1 MHGLGSVGFPPV
13 HSSLVVSFERPAAV
27 GCGRDVRVLRSQRH
41 GARFPRTNCFLR
53 MESLECPAMM
63 HLDRELNPQQL
74 EAVQATEGPVLIL
87 AGAGSGKTRVI
98 TYRIA
103 HLIENQRV
111 RPDSILAVTFT
122 NKAAQQMKERVSLLL
137 RTRLGNPLIAT
148 FHSFCVRVLRRYIS
162 AIGYGND
169 FTIYDDADQLSLVKS
184 CLKEL
189 GLDEKVLQPRAALS
203 RISHA
208 KNHGVDPAGA
218 YQQAYVAKT
227 EKIAVVYEMYEKKL
241 RRANALDFDDLLLKT
256 VLLLGQHESI
266 RETLNAQY
274 RFLMV
279 DEYQDTNRT
288 QYRLIRQLTEK
299 QQNLCVVGDEDQS
312 IYGWRGAD
320 IQNILS
326 FEKDYPNARIIKL
339 EQNYR
344 STKNIL
350 DASGSLVS
358 KNEARKGKTLWTE
371 RTGGDPVTLYEA
383 PDADAEALFV
393 AQQIQEYQR
402 RHPGDSAAVLYR
414 TNFQSRLFEEACRR
428 TNLKYNVV
436 GGFSFYER
444 AEVKDLL
451 SYLKLC
457 LNPNDSVSLS
467 RVINTPP
474 RGIGR
479 TSLDSLE
486 LEARQQGVSLWQA
499 LERVIETKSLPARA
513 LKALADFHSL
523 MRAFLDQ
530 SRPGPLSELV
540 RSLIEKSGY
549 AEWLES
555 DGTEEALTRLD
566 NLKELVNATLDA
578 ENRGETLSDFL
589 DHAALISDT
598 DDFSERA
605 RVTLMSL
612 HSAKGLEFP
621 LVFVVGLEEGLFPH
635 SRSLGSEAEI
645 EEERRICYV
654 GMTRAEKK
662 LFLTRALSRRF
673 LFGDSANETERSR
686 FLADIPSALIQD
698 ISPGHLVRRAAAYDG
713 PTYNSRDSIQEF
725 YKQRGKQVDLAPA
738 KKSPPVESNRF
749 KQGIY
754 VRHPKFGVGH
764 IVRCEGEGDESK
776 LTINFPGYGMKKM
789 VQKFAGLER
798 V

>member
-1 MHGLGSVGFPPV
+1 
-13 HSSLVVSFERPAAV
+13 
-27 GCGRDVRVLRSQRH
+27 
-41 GARFPRTNCFLR
+41 
-53 MESLECPAMM
+53 MM

-74 EAVQATEGPVLIL
+74 EAVRATEGPVLIL

-103 HLIENQRV
+103 HLIEHQNV

-122 NKAAQQMKERVSLLL
+122 NKAAQQMKERVNALL

-148 FHSFCVRVLRRYIS
+148 FHSFCVRVFRRYIS

-189 GLDEKVLQPRAALS
+189 GLDEKVLPPRAALA

-218 YQQAYVAKT
+218 YRQAYDAKT
-227 EKIAVVYEMYEKKL
+227 EKIAVAYEMYEKKL
-241 RRANALDFDDLLLKT
+241 RHANALDFDDLLLKT
-256 VLLLGQHESI
+256 VLLLGQHDSI
-266 RETLNAQY
+266 RGTLNAQY

-279 DEYQDTNRT
+279 DEYQDTNRA

-383 PDADAEALFV
+383 PDAEAEALFV

-402 RHPGDSAAVLYR
+402 RHPLDSAAVLYR

-457 LNPNDSVSLS
+457 LNPNDSVSLL

-474 RGIGR
+474 RGIGK

-499 LERVIETKSLPARA
+499 LERIIETRSLPARA
-513 LKALADFHSL
+513 LKAMADFHSL
-523 MRAFLDQ
+523 MQAFMEQ
-530 SRPGPLSELV
+530 SRQRPLSELI
-540 RSLIEKSGY
+540 RTMIKESGY

-566 NLKELVNATLDA
+566 NLKELVNAALDA

-598 DDFSERA
+598 DDFNERA

-673 LFGDSANETERSR
+673 LFGDSPNETVRSR
-686 FLADIPSALIQD
+686 FLKDIPSALIED
-698 ISPGHLVRRAAAYDG
+698 ISPGRLIRKAAAYDG
-713 PTYNSRDSIQEF
+713 PTYNSLESIQQF
-725 YKQRGKQVDLAPA
+725 YQQRGKQVDLAPA
-738 KKSPPVESNRF
+738 KKSPPVETNRF
-749 KQGIY
+749 KQGVY

-776 LTINFPGYGMKKM
+776 LTISFAQYGIKTLM
-789 VQKFAGLER
+789 QKFAGLEK

>member
-1 MHGLGSVGFPPV
+1 MIHF
-13 HSSLVVSFERPAAV
+13 
-27 GCGRDVRVLRSQRH
+27 
-41 GARFPRTNCFLR
+41 
-53 MESLECPAMM
+53 
-63 HLDRELNPQQL
+63 DRELNPQQL
-74 EAVQATEGPVLIL
+74 EAVRFTEGPILIL

-103 HLIENQRV
+103 HLIENQNV

-122 NKAAQQMKERVSLLL
+122 NKAAQQMKERVTALL
-137 RTRLGNPLIAT
+137 RTRLGSPLIAT

-184 CLKEL
+184 CLKEM
-189 GLDEKVLQPRAALS
+189 GLDETLLQPRAALS
-203 RISHA
+203 RISRA
-208 KNHGVDPAGA
+208 KNHGIDPAGA
-218 YQQAYVAKT
+218 YRQAFDLQT
-227 EKIAVVYEMYEKKL
+227 EKIAIVYDLYEKKL
-241 RRANALDFDDLLLKT
+241 RHANALDFDDLLLKT
-256 VLLLGQHESI
+256 VLLLDEHASV
-266 RETLNAQY
+266 RDTLNAQY

-326 FEKDYPNARIIKL
+326 FEKDYPDARIIKL

-371 RTGGDPVTLYEA
+371 QTGGDPVTLYEA
-383 PDADAEALFV
+383 LDAEAEALFV
-393 AQQIQEYQR
+393 ARQIQEHQR

-457 LNPNDSVSLS
+457 LNPNDSVSLM

-474 RGIGR
+474 RGIGK
-479 TSLDSLE
+479 SGLDSLE
-486 LEARQQGVSLWQA
+486 LEARQEGISLWQA
-499 LERVIETKSLPARA
+499 LERIVEARSLPARA

-523 MRAFLDQ
+523 MQAFVEQCRQSSLLD
-530 SRPGPLSELV
+530 LV

-549 AEWLES
+549 KEWLES
-555 DGTEEALTRLD
+555 DGSAEALTRLD
-566 NLKELVNATLDA
+566 NLKELANAALDA
-578 ENRGETLSDFL
+578 GNRDETLSDFL
-589 DHAALISDT
+589 DHAALVSDT
-598 DDFSERA
+598 DDFNERA

-635 SRSLGSEAEI
+635 SRSLKTEADI
-645 EEERRICYV
+645 EEERRLCYV

-662 LFLTRALSRRF
+662 LILTRALSRRF
-673 LFGDSANETERSR
+673 LFGDSPDQTKRSR
-686 FLADIPSALIQD
+686 FLADIPSTLIQD
-698 ISPGHLVRRAAAYDG
+698 ISPGHLARTAVAYDG
-713 PTYNSRDSIQEF
+713 PTCNSLESIQQF
-725 YKQRGKQVDLAPA
+725 YQQRGKQIDLAPA
-738 KKSPPVESNRF
+738 RKSPHVETNRF
-749 KQGIY
+749 KPGVQ
-754 VRHPKFGVGH
+754 VRHSKFGVGQV
-764 IVRCEGEGDESK
+764 VRCEGEGDDSK
-776 LTINFPGYGMKKM
+776 LTISFPGHGLKKM
-789 VQKFAGLER
+789 VWKYAGLER

>member
-1 MHGLGSVGFPPV
+1 
-13 HSSLVVSFERPAAV
+13 
-27 GCGRDVRVLRSQRH
+27 
-41 GARFPRTNCFLR
+41 
-53 MESLECPAMM
+53 MM
-63 HLDRELNPQQL
+63 HLDRELNTQQL
-74 EAVQATEGPVLIL
+74 EAVRATEGPVLIL

-103 HLIENQRV
+103 HLIENQNV

-122 NKAAQQMKERVSLLL
+122 NKAAQQMKERVNALL

-218 YQQAYVAKT
+218 YQQAYDAKT
-227 EKIAVVYEMYEKKL
+227 EKIAVAYEMYEKKL
-241 RRANALDFDDLLLKT
+241 RHANALDFDDLLLKT

-279 DEYQDTNRT
+279 DEYQDTNGA

-383 PDADAEALFV
+383 SDAEAEALFV

-428 TNLKYNVV
+428 TNLKYSVV

-444 AEVKDLL
+444 AEIKDLL

-457 LNPNDSVSLS
+457 LNPNDSVSLL

-474 RGIGR
+474 RGIGK

-486 LEARQQGVSLWQA
+486 LKARQLGISLWQA
-499 LERVIETKSLPARA
+499 LERIVEARSLPGRA

-523 MRAFLDQ
+523 MQAFMEQ
-530 SRPGPLSELV
+530 SRQRPLSELIC
-540 RSLIEKSGY
+540 SMIEKSGY

-566 NLKELVNATLDA
+566 NLKELVNAALDA
-578 ENRGETLSDFL
+578 ENRDETLSDFL

-598 DDFSERA
+598 DDFNERA

-635 SRSLGSEAEI
+635 SRSLGSQAEI

-673 LFGDSANETERSR
+673 LFGDSPNETERSR
-686 FLADIPSALIQD
+686 FLADIPSALIED
-698 ISPGHLVRRAAAYDG
+698 ISPGRLIRRAAAYDG
-713 PTYNSRDSIQEF
+713 PTYNSRESIQQF
-725 YKQRGKQVDLAPA
+725 YQQRGKQVDLAPV
-738 KKSPPVESNRF
+738 KKSPPVETNRF

-776 LTINFPGYGMKKM
+776 LTINFPGHGMKKM

>member
-1 MHGLGSVGFPPV
+1 
-13 HSSLVVSFERPAAV
+13 
-27 GCGRDVRVLRSQRH
+27 
-41 GARFPRTNCFLR
+41 
-53 MESLECPAMM
+53 MM

-74 EAVQATEGPVLIL
+74 EAVRATEGPVLIL

-103 HLIENQRV
+103 HLIENQNL

-122 NKAAQQMKERVSLLL
+122 NKAAQQMKERVNALL
-137 RTRLGNPLIAT
+137 RTRLGSPLIAT
-148 FHSFCVRVLRRYIS
+148 FHSFCVRVLRRHIS

-169 FTIYDDADQLSLVKS
+169 FTIYDDADQLSLVKG

-218 YQQAYVAKT
+218 YQQAYDPKT
-227 EKIAVVYEMYEKKL
+227 EKLAVVYEMYEKKL

-256 VLLLGQHESI
+256 VLLLDQHESI
-266 RETLNAQY
+266 RATLNAHY
-274 RFLMV
+274 RCLMV

-344 STKNIL
+344 STRNIL

-383 PDADAEALFV
+383 PDAESEALFV

-402 RHPGDSAAVLYR
+402 RHPSDSAAVLYR

-444 AEVKDLL
+444 AEVKNLL

-457 LNPNDSVSLS
+457 LNPNDSVSLL

-474 RGIGR
+474 RGIGK

-513 LKALADFHSL
+513 LKALTDFHSL
-523 MRAFLDQ
+523 MRAFLGQ
-530 SRPGPLSELV
+530 SRQGPLSELV

-635 SRSLGSEAEI
+635 SRSLGNEAEI

-673 LFGDSANETERSR
+673 LFGDSPNETKRSR
-686 FLADIPSALIQD
+686 FLADIPATLIED
-698 ISPGHLVRRAAAYDG
+698 ISPGRLVRRAAAYDG

-725 YKQRGKQVDLAPA
+725 YQQRGKQVDLAPVA
-738 KKSPPVESNRF
+738 KKSPPVERNRF
-749 KQGIY
+749 KQGVY

-776 LTINFPGYGMKKM
+776 LTINFPGHGMKKM

>member
-1 MHGLGSVGFPPV
+1 
-13 HSSLVVSFERPAAV
+13 
-27 GCGRDVRVLRSQRH
+27 
-41 GARFPRTNCFLR
+41 
-53 MESLECPAMM
+53 MM
-63 HLDRELNPQQL
+63 HLEQELNPQQL
-74 EAVQATEGPVLIL
+74 EAVRATEGPVLIL

-103 HLIENQRV
+103 HLIENQNV

-122 NKAAQQMKERVSLLL
+122 NKAAQQMKERINALL
-137 RTRLGNPLIAT
+137 RNRLGNPLIAT
-148 FHSFCVRVLRRYIS
+148 LHSFCVRVLRRYIP

-184 CLKEL
+184 CLKDL
-189 GLDEKVLQPRAALS
+189 GLDEKILQPRAALS

-218 YQQAYVAKT
+218 YQQAYDAKT
-227 EKIAVVYEMYEKKL
+227 EKIAVAYEMYEKKL
-241 RRANALDFDDLLLKT
+241 RHANALDFDDLLLKT
-256 VLLLGQHESI
+256 VMLLSQHESI

-288 QYRLIRQLTEK
+288 QYRLIRLLTDK

-383 PDADAEALFV
+383 PDAEAEALFV
-393 AQQIQEYQR
+393 AQRIQEYQR
-402 RHPGDSAAVLYR
+402 RHPNDSAAVLYR

-457 LNPNDSVSLS
+457 LNPNDSVSLL
-467 RVINTPP
+467 RAINTPP
-474 RGIGR
+474 RGIGK
-479 TSLDSLE
+479 TSLDTLE
-486 LEARQQGVSLWQA
+486 LEARQQGMSVWQA
-499 LERVIETKSLPARA
+499 LGRIVEARSLPARA
-513 LKALADFHSL
+513 LKALADFQGL
-523 MRAFLDQ
+523 MQSFQEQ
-530 SRPGPLSELV
+530 SRQRPLSELI
-540 RSLIEKSGY
+540 RNMIEKSGY

-555 DGTEEALTRLD
+555 DGSEEALTRLD
-566 NLKELVNATLDA
+566 NLKELVNAALDA
-578 ENRGETLSDFL
+578 ETRGESLSDFL
-589 DHAALISDT
+589 DHAALISDA
-598 DDFSERA
+598 DDFNERA

-635 SRSLGSEAEI
+635 SRSLGSQSEI

-673 LFGDSANETERSR
+673 LFGDSPNETERSR
-686 FLADIPSALIQD
+686 FLADIPSTLIED
-698 ISPGHLVRRAAAYDG
+698 ISPGRMVRRAAAYDG
-713 PTYNSRDSIQEF
+713 PTYNSRESIQQF
-725 YKQRGKQVDLAPA
+725 YQQRGKQVDLAPT
-738 KKSPPVESNRF
+738 KKSHPPESARF

-776 LTINFPGYGMKKM
+776 LTINFPGHGMKKM
-789 VQKFAGLER
+789 VQKFAGLEK

>member
-1 MHGLGSVGFPPV
+1 
-13 HSSLVVSFERPAAV
+13 
-27 GCGRDVRVLRSQRH
+27 
-41 GARFPRTNCFLR
+41 
-53 MESLECPAMM
+53 MM
-63 HLDRELNPQQL
+63 YLDRELNPQQL
-74 EAVQATEGPVLIL
+74 EAVQTTEGPVLIL

-103 HLIENQRV
+103 YLIDTLKV
-111 RPDSILAVTFT
+111 RPDNILAVTFT
-122 NKAAQQMKERVSLLL
+122 NKAAQQMKERVNALL

-184 CLKEL
+184 CLKDL
-189 GLDEKVLQPRAALS
+189 GLDEKIVQPRAALS

-218 YQQAYVAKT
+218 YQQAFDPKT
-227 EKIAVVYEMYEKKL
+227 EKIAVAYEMYEKKL
-241 RRANALDFDDLLLKT
+241 RQANALDFDDLLLKT

-266 RETLNAQY
+266 RETLNVQY

-326 FEKDYPNARIIKL
+326 FEKDYPTARVIKL

-344 STKNIL
+344 STRNIL

-358 KNEARKGKTLWTE
+358 KNEERKGKNLWTE

-383 PDADAEALFV
+383 HDAEAEALFV
-393 AQQIQEYQR
+393 AQQIQDYLR
-402 RHPGDSAAVLYR
+402 RHPSESAAVLYR

-428 TNLKYNVV
+428 SNLKYNVV

-457 LNPNDSVSLS
+457 LNPNDSVSLL

-474 RGIGR
+474 RGIGK

-486 LEARQQGVSLWQA
+486 LEARQAGISLWQA
-499 LERVIETKSLPARA
+499 LGCIIEARSLPARA
-513 LKALADFHSL
+513 FKALADFQSL
-523 MRAFLDQ
+523 MLAFMEQ
-530 SRPGPLSELV
+530 SQQRPLSELI

-555 DGTEEALTRLD
+555 DGSEEALTRLD
-566 NLKELVNATLDA
+566 NLKELVNAALDA
-578 ENRGETLSDFL
+578 ETRGETLSDFL
-589 DHAALISDT
+589 DHAALIS
-598 DDFSERA
+598 E
-605 RVTLMSL
+605 
-612 HSAKGLEFP
+612 
-621 LVFVVGLEEGLFPH
+621 
-635 SRSLGSEAEI
+635 
-645 EEERRICYV
+645 
-654 GMTRAEKK
+654 
-662 LFLTRALSRRF
+662 
-673 LFGDSANETERSR
+673 
-686 FLADIPSALIQD
+686 
-698 ISPGHLVRRAAAYDG
+698 
-713 PTYNSRDSIQEF
+713 
-725 YKQRGKQVDLAPA
+725 
-738 KKSPPVESNRF
+738 
-749 KQGIY
+749 
-754 VRHPKFGVGH
+754 
-764 IVRCEGEGDESK
+764 
-776 LTINFPGYGMKKM
+776 LTISTSVP
-789 VQKFAGLER
+789 V
-798 V
+798 

>member
-1 MHGLGSVGFPPV
+1 
-13 HSSLVVSFERPAAV
+13 
-27 GCGRDVRVLRSQRH
+27 
-41 GARFPRTNCFLR
+41 
-53 MESLECPAMM
+53 MM

-74 EAVQATEGPVLIL
+74 EAVRATEGPVLIL

-98 TYRIA
+98 TYRVA
-103 HLIENQRV
+103 HLIENQNV

-122 NKAAQQMKERVSLLL
+122 NKAAQQMKDRLSVLLSS
-137 RTRLGNPLIAT
+137 RLGNPLIAT

-184 CLKEL
+184 CLKDL
-189 GLDEKVLQPRAALS
+189 GLDEKILQPRAALS

-218 YQQAYVAKT
+218 YQQAYDAKT
-227 EKIAVVYEMYEKKL
+227 EKIAVAYEMYEKKL
-241 RRANALDFDDLLLKT
+241 RHANALDFDDLLLKT
-256 VLLLGQHESI
+256 VLLLSQHESI

-383 PDADAEALFV
+383 PDAESEAQFV
-393 AQQIQEYQR
+393 AQQIREYQR

-428 TNLKYNVV
+428 NNLKYNVV

-444 AEVKDLL
+444 GEVKDLL
-451 SYLKLC
+451 AYLKLC
-457 LNPNDSVSLS
+457 LNPNDSVSLL
-467 RVINTPP
+467 RAINTPP
-474 RGIGR
+474 RGIGK

-486 LEARQQGVSLWQA
+486 LEARQQGMSLWQA
-499 LERVIETKSLPARA
+499 LGRMVEARSLPARA
-513 LKALADFHSL
+513 LKALADFQSL
-523 MRAFLDQ
+523 MQLFQEQ
-530 SRPGPLSELV
+530 SRKRPLSELI
-540 RSLIEKSGY
+540 RSMIEKSGY

-555 DGTEEALTRLD
+555 DGSEEALTRLD
-566 NLKELVNATLDA
+566 NLKELVNAALDA
-578 ENRGETLSDFL
+578 ESRGETLPDFL
-589 DHAALISDT
+589 DHAALISDA
-598 DDFSERA
+598 DDFNERA

-612 HSAKGLEFP
+612 HSAKGLEFS

-635 SRSLGSEAEI
+635 SRSLDTQSEI

-673 LFGDSANETERSR
+673 LFGDSPNETERSR
-686 FLADIPSALIQD
+686 FLADIPSTLIED
-698 ISPGHLVRRAAAYDG
+698 VSPGRLVRRAIAYDG
-713 PTYNSRDSIQEF
+713 PTYNSRESIQQF
-725 YKQRGKQVDLAPA
+725 YQQRGKQVDLAPPT
-738 KKSPPVESNRF
+738 KKSQPVESARF

-789 VQKFAGLER
+789 VQKFAGLEK

>member
-1 MHGLGSVGFPPV
+1 
-13 HSSLVVSFERPAAV
+13 
-27 GCGRDVRVLRSQRH
+27 
-41 GARFPRTNCFLR
+41 
-53 MESLECPAMM
+53 MM

-74 EAVQATEGPVLIL
+74 EAVRATEGPVLIL

-98 TYRIA
+98 TYRVA
-103 HLIENQRV
+103 HLIENQNV

-122 NKAAQQMKERVSLLL
+122 NKAAQQMKDRLSALL
-137 RTRLGNPLIAT
+137 RNRLGNPLIAT

-184 CLKEL
+184 CLKDL
-189 GLDEKVLQPRAALS
+189 GLDEKILQPRAALS

-218 YQQAYVAKT
+218 YQQAYDAKT
-227 EKIAVVYEMYEKKL
+227 EKIAVAYEMYEKKL
-241 RRANALDFDDLLLKT
+241 RHANALDFDDLLLKT
-256 VLLLGQHESI
+256 VLLLSQHESI

-383 PDADAEALFV
+383 PDAESEAQFV

-428 TNLKYNVV
+428 NNLKYNVV

-444 AEVKDLL
+444 GEVKDLL
-451 SYLKLC
+451 AYLKLC
-457 LNPNDSVSLS
+457 LNPNDSVSLL
-467 RVINTPP
+467 RAINTPP
-474 RGIGR
+474 RGIGK
-479 TSLDSLE
+479 TSLDNLE
-486 LEARQQGVSLWQA
+486 LEARQQGMSLWQA
-499 LERVIETKSLPARA
+499 LGRIIEARSLPARA
-513 LKALADFHSL
+513 LKALADFQSL
-523 MRAFLDQ
+523 MQSFQEQ
-530 SRPGPLSELV
+530 SRQRSLSELI
-540 RSLIEKSGY
+540 RSMIEKSGY
-549 AEWLES
+549 SEWLES
-555 DGTEEALTRLD
+555 DGSEEALTRLD
-566 NLKELVNATLDA
+566 NLKELVNAALDA
-578 ENRGETLSDFL
+578 ETRGETLSDFL
-589 DHAALISDT
+589 DHAALISDA
-598 DDFSERA
+598 DDFNERA

-635 SRSLGSEAEI
+635 SRSLGTQAEI

-673 LFGDSANETERSR
+673 LFGDSPNETERSR
-686 FLADIPSALIQD
+686 FLADIPSTLLEN
-698 ISPGHLVRRAAAYDG
+698 ISPGRLVRRVAAYDG
-713 PTYNSRDSIQEF
+713 PTYNSRESIQQF
-725 YKQRGKQVDLAPA
+725 YQQRGKQVDLAPT
-738 KKSPPVESNRF
+738 KKSHPAENARF

-789 VQKFAGLER
+789 VQKFAGLEK

>member
-1 MHGLGSVGFPPV
+1 
-13 HSSLVVSFERPAAV
+13 
-27 GCGRDVRVLRSQRH
+27 
-41 GARFPRTNCFLR
+41 
-53 MESLECPAMM
+53 
-63 HLDRELNPQQL
+63 
-74 EAVQATEGPVLIL
+74 
-87 AGAGSGKTRVI
+87 
-98 TYRIA
+98 
-103 HLIENQRV
+103 
-111 RPDSILAVTFT
+111 
-122 NKAAQQMKERVSLLL
+122 
-137 RTRLGNPLIAT
+137 GNPLIAT

-218 YQQAYVAKT
+218 YQQAYDAKT
-227 EKIAVVYEMYEKKL
+227 EKIAVAYEMYEKKL
-241 RRANALDFDDLLLKT
+241 RHANALDFDDLLLKT

-428 TNLKYNVV
+428 TNLKYTVV

-444 AEVKDLL
+444 AEIKDLL

-457 LNPNDSVSLS
+457 LNPNDSVSLL
-467 RVINTPP
+467 RIINTPP
-474 RGIGR
+474 RGIGK

-486 LEARQQGVSLWQA
+486 LEARQQGISLWQA
-499 LERVIETKSLPARA
+499 LERIVEARSLPARA
-513 LKALADFHSL
+513 LKAMTDFHSL
-523 MRAFLDQ
+523 IQAFVERSRQRAL
-530 SRPGPLSELV
+530 PELI
-540 RSLIEKSGY
+540 RSIIERSGY
-549 AEWLES
+549 QEWLES

-566 NLKELVNATLDA
+566 NLKELVNAALDA
-578 ENRGETLSDFL
+578 ESRSETLSDFL

-635 SRSLGSEAEI
+635 SRSLDSQAEI

-673 LFGDSANETERSR
+673 LFGDSPNETEPSR
-686 FLADIPSALIQD
+686 FLADIPSTLIED
-698 ISPGHLVRRAAAYDG
+698 SSPGRLIRRAAAYDG
-713 PTYNSRDSIQEF
+713 PTYNSRESIQQF
-725 YKQRGKQVDLAPA
+725 YQQRGKQVDLAPL
-738 KKSPPVESNRF
+738 KKSAPVETKRF

-789 VQKFAGLER
+789 VQKFAGLEK

>member
-1 MHGLGSVGFPPV
+1 
-13 HSSLVVSFERPAAV
+13 
-27 GCGRDVRVLRSQRH
+27 
-41 GARFPRTNCFLR
+41 
-53 MESLECPAMM
+53 MM
-63 HLDRELNPQQL
+63 YLDRELNPQQL
-74 EAVQATEGPVLIL
+74 EAVQTTEGPVLIL

-103 HLIENQRV
+103 YLIDTLKV
-111 RPDSILAVTFT
+111 RPDNILAVTFT
-122 NKAAQQMKERVSLLL
+122 NKAAQQMKERVNALL

-184 CLKEL
+184 CLKDL
-189 GLDEKVLQPRAALS
+189 GLDEKIVQPRAALS

-218 YQQAYVAKT
+218 YQQAFDPKT
-227 EKIAVVYEMYEKKL
+227 EKIAVAYEMYEKKL
-241 RRANALDFDDLLLKT
+241 RQANALDFDDLLLKT

-326 FEKDYPNARIIKL
+326 FEKDYPTARVIKL

-344 STKNIL
+344 STRNIL

-358 KNEARKGKTLWTE
+358 KNEERKGKNLWTE

-383 PDADAEALFV
+383 HDAEAEALFV
-393 AQQIQEYQR
+393 AQQIQDYLR
-402 RHPGDSAAVLYR
+402 RHPSESAAVLYR

-428 TNLKYNVV
+428 SNLKYNVV

-457 LNPNDSVSLS
+457 LNPNDSVSLL

-474 RGIGR
+474 RGIGK

-486 LEARQQGVSLWQA
+486 LEARQAGVSLWQA
-499 LERVIETKSLPARA
+499 LGRILEARSLPARA
-513 LKALADFHSL
+513 FKALADFQSL
-523 MRAFLDQ
+523 MLAFMEQ
-530 SRPGPLSELV
+530 SQQRPLSELI

-555 DGTEEALTRLD
+555 DGSEEALTRLD
-566 NLKELVNATLDA
+566 NLKELVNAALDA

-598 DDFSERA
+598 DDFNERA

-635 SRSLGSEAEI
+635 SRSLGSQAEI

-673 LFGDSANETERSR
+673 LFGDSPNETERSR
-686 FLADIPSALIQD
+686 FLADIPSTLVED
-698 ISPGHLVRRAAAYDG
+698 ISPGRLIRRAAAYDG
-713 PTYNSRDSIQEF
+713 PTYNSRESIQQF
-725 YKQRGKQVDLAPA
+725 YQQRGKQVDLSPAP
-738 KKSPPVESNRF
+738 KSQPVERNRF
-749 KQGIY
+749 KQGVY

-764 IVRCEGEGDESK
+764 IVRCEGEGEESK
-776 LTINFPGYGMKKM
+776 LTISFPGYGMKKM
-789 VQKFAGLER
+789 VQKFAGLEK

>member
-1 MHGLGSVGFPPV
+1 
-13 HSSLVVSFERPAAV
+13 
-27 GCGRDVRVLRSQRH
+27 
-41 GARFPRTNCFLR
+41 
-53 MESLECPAMM
+53 MM

-74 EAVQATEGPVLIL
+74 EAVRATEGPVLIL

-103 HLIENQRV
+103 HLIEHQNV

-122 NKAAQQMKERVSLLL
+122 NKAAQQMKERVNALL

-169 FTIYDDADQLSLVKS
+169 FTIYDDADQLSLLKS

-189 GLDEKVLQPRAALS
+189 GLDEKVLQPRTALS

-218 YQQAYVAKT
+218 YQQAYDAKT
-227 EKIAVVYEMYEKKL
+227 EKIAVAYEMYEKKL
-241 RRANALDFDDLLLKT
+241 RHANALDFDDLLLKT

-428 TNLKYNVV
+428 TNLKYTVV

-444 AEVKDLL
+444 AEIKDLL

-457 LNPNDSVSLS
+457 LNPNDSVSLL
-467 RVINTPP
+467 RIINTPP
-474 RGIGR
+474 RGIGK

-486 LEARQQGVSLWQA
+486 LEARQQGISLWQA
-499 LERVIETKSLPARA
+499 LERIVEARSLPARA
-513 LKALADFHSL
+513 LKAMTDFHSL
-523 MRAFLDQ
+523 IQAFVEQ
-530 SRPGPLSELV
+530 SRQRPLPELI
-540 RSLIEKSGY
+540 RSIIERSGY
-549 AEWLES
+549 QEWLES

-566 NLKELVNATLDA
+566 NLKELVNAALDA
-578 ENRGETLSDFL
+578 ETRSETLSDFL

-598 DDFSERA
+598 DDFNDRA

-635 SRSLGSEAEI
+635 SRSLDSQEEI

-673 LFGDSANETERSR
+673 LFGDSPNETEPSR
-686 FLADIPSALIQD
+686 FLADIPSSLIED
-698 ISPGHLVRRAAAYDG
+698 SSPGRLIRRAAAYDG
-713 PTYNSRDSIQEF
+713 PTYNSRESIQQF
-725 YKQRGKQVDLAPA
+725 YQQRGKQVDLAPL
-738 KKSPPVESNRF
+738 KKYAPAETKRF

-789 VQKFAGLER
+789 VQKFAGLEK

>member
-1 MHGLGSVGFPPV
+1 
-13 HSSLVVSFERPAAV
+13 
-27 GCGRDVRVLRSQRH
+27 
-41 GARFPRTNCFLR
+41 
-53 MESLECPAMM
+53 MM
-63 HLDRELNPQQL
+63 HLDRELNTQQL
-74 EAVQATEGPVLIL
+74 EAVRATEGAVLIL

-103 HLIENQRV
+103 NLIENQNA

-122 NKAAQQMKERVSLLL
+122 NKAAQQMKERVNALL

-218 YQQAYVAKT
+218 YQQAYDAKT
-227 EKIAVVYEMYEKKL
+227 EKIAVAYEMYEKKL
-241 RRANALDFDDLLLKT
+241 RHANALDFDDLLLKT

-266 RETLNAQY
+266 RETLNVQY

-279 DEYQDTNRT
+279 DEYQDTNRA

-358 KNEARKGKTLWTE
+358 KNEARKGKTLWTQ

-383 PDADAEALFV
+383 PDAEAEALFV

-457 LNPNDSVSLS
+457 LNPNDSVSLL

-474 RGIGR
+474 RGIGK

-486 LEARQQGVSLWQA
+486 LEARQLGISLWQA
-499 LERVIETKSLPARA
+499 LERIVETRSLPARA

-523 MRAFLDQ
+523 MQAFLEQ
-530 SRPGPLSELV
+530 SRQRPLSELI
-540 RSLIEKSGY
+540 RSMIEKSGY
-549 AEWLES
+549 VEWLES

-566 NLKELVNATLDA
+566 NLKELVNAALDA
-578 ENRGETLSDFL
+578 ENRSEKLSDFL

-598 DDFSERA
+598 DDFNERA

-635 SRSLGSEAEI
+635 SRSLDSQAEI

-673 LFGDSANETERSR
+673 LFGDSSNETERSR
-686 FLADIPSALIQD
+686 FLADIPSTLIED
-698 ISPGHLVRRAAAYDG
+698 ISPGRLVRRAAAYDG
-713 PTYNSRDSIQEF
+713 PTYNSRESIQQF
-725 YKQRGKQVDLAPA
+725 YQQRGKPVDLAPI
-738 KKSPPVESNRF
+738 KKVQPPETNRF
-749 KQGIY
+749 KQGVY

-764 IVRCEGEGDESK
+764 IIRCEGEGDESK
-776 LTINFPGYGMKKM
+776 LTISFAGYGIKTL
-789 VQKFAGLER
+789 VQKFAGLQK

>member
-1 MHGLGSVGFPPV
+1 
-13 HSSLVVSFERPAAV
+13 
-27 GCGRDVRVLRSQRH
+27 
-41 GARFPRTNCFLR
+41 
-53 MESLECPAMM
+53 MM
-63 HLDRELNPQQL
+63 HLERELNPRQL
-74 EAVQATEGPVLIL
+74 EAVRATEGPVLIL

-98 TYRIA
+98 THRIA
-103 HLIENQRV
+103 HLIENQNV
-111 RPDSILAVTFT
+111 RPESILAVTFT
-122 NKAAQQMKERVSLLL
+122 NKAAQQMKERVNALL
-137 RTRLGNPLIAT
+137 RTMRTGNPLIAT

-189 GLDEKVLQPRAALS
+189 SLDEKVLQPRAALS

-208 KNHGVDPAGA
+208 KNHGVDPARA
-218 YQQAYVAKT
+218 YQQAYDAKS
-227 EKIAVVYEMYEKKL
+227 ERIAVVHEMYEKKL
-241 RRANALDFDDLLLKT
+241 RQANALDFDDLLLKT

-266 RETLNAQY
+266 RRTLNEQY
-274 RFLMV
+274 RYLMV
-279 DEYQDTNRT
+279 DEYQDTNRA
-288 QYRLIRQLTEK
+288 QYRLIRQLTER

-371 RTGGDPVTLYEA
+371 RSGGDPVTLYEA
-383 PDADAEALFV
+383 PDAEAEALFV
-393 AQQIQEYQR
+393 AHQILEYQR
-402 RHPGDSAAVLYR
+402 RHPSDSAAVLYR

-428 TNLKYNVV
+428 SGIKYSVV

-444 AEVKDLL
+444 AEIKDLL

-457 LNPNDSVSLS
+457 LNPNDSVSLL

-474 RGIGR
+474 RGIGK

-486 LEARQQGVSLWQA
+486 LEARPLGLSLWQA
-499 LERVIETKSLPARA
+499 LKRVIEAKSLPARA
-513 LKALADFHSL
+513 LKAFADFQSL
-523 MRAFLDQ
+523 MQAFIEQ
-530 SRPGPLSELV
+530 SSQRPLPELV
-540 RSLIEKSGY
+540 RTMIEKSGY
-549 AEWLES
+549 AEWLQDE
-555 DGTEEALTRLD
+555 GTEEALTRLD
-566 NLKELVNATLDA
+566 NLKELVNAALDS
-578 ENRGETLSDFL
+578 ESRGETLSDFL
-589 DHAALISDT
+589 DHAALVSDT
-598 DDFSERA
+598 DDFNERS

-635 SRSLGSEAEI
+635 SRSLDTQQEI

-662 LFLTRALSRRF
+662 LFLTRALFRRF
-673 LFGDSANETERSR
+673 LFGDSTNETERSR
-686 FLADIPSALIQD
+686 FLADIPATLIDD
-698 ISPGHLVRRAAAYDG
+698 ISPGLMSRRAAAYDG
-713 PTYNSRDSIQEF
+713 PTYNSRESIQQF
-725 YKQRGKQVDLAPA
+725 YAQRGKQVDLAPV
-738 KKSPPVESNRF
+738 KKSQPGESNRF

-789 VQKFAGLER
+789 VQKFAGLEK

>member
-1 MHGLGSVGFPPV
+1 
-13 HSSLVVSFERPAAV
+13 
-27 GCGRDVRVLRSQRH
+27 
-41 GARFPRTNCFLR
+41 
-53 MESLECPAMM
+53 MM
-63 HLDRELNPQQL
+63 PLDRGLNPQQL
-74 EAVQATEGPVLIL
+74 EAVRATEGPVLIL

-103 HLIENQRV
+103 HLIENQNL

-122 NKAAQQMKERVSLLL
+122 NKAAQQMKERVNALL
-137 RTRLGNPLIAT
+137 RTRLGSPLIAT
-148 FHSFCVRVLRRYIS
+148 FHSFCVRVLRRHIS

-169 FTIYDDADQLSLVKS
+169 FTIYDDADQLSLVKG

-208 KNHGVDPAGA
+208 KNHGVAPTGA
-218 YQQAYVAKT
+218 YEQAYDAKT

-256 VLLLGQHESI
+256 VLLLDQHESI
-266 RETLNAQY
+266 RATLNVHY
-274 RFLMV
+274 RCLMV

-326 FEKDYPNARIIKL
+326 FERDYPNARIIKL

-383 PDADAEALFV
+383 PDAESEALFV

-451 SYLKLC
+451 SYLKSC
-457 LNPNDSVSLS
+457 LNPNDSVSLL

-474 RGIGR
+474 RGIGK

-486 LEARQQGVSLWQA
+486 LEARQQNVSLWQA

-513 LKALADFHSL
+513 LKALADFHNL

-530 SRPGPLSELV
+530 SRQGTLSELV

-635 SRSLGSEAEI
+635 SRSLGSQAEI

-673 LFGDSANETERSR
+673 LFGDSPNETERSR
-686 FLADIPSALIQD
+686 FLADIPATLIED
-698 ISPGHLVRRAAAYDG
+698 ISPGRLVRRAAAYDG
-713 PTYNSRDSIQEF
+713 PTYNSRDSIQQF
-725 YKQRGKQVDLAPA
+725 YQQRGKQVDLAPVA
-738 KKSPPVESNRF
+738 KKSPPVERNRF
-749 KQGIY
+749 KQGVY

-776 LTINFPGYGMKKM
+776 LTINFPGHGMKKM
-789 VQKFAGLER
+789 VQKFAGLEK

>member
-1 MHGLGSVGFPPV
+1 ML
-13 HSSLVVSFERPAAV
+13 
-27 GCGRDVRVLRSQRH
+27 Q
-41 GARFPRTNCFLR
+41 NCFLR
-53 MESLECPAMM
+53 GESLECPAMM
-63 HLDRELNPQQL
+63 HLDRELNAEQL
-74 EAVQATEGPVLIL
+74 AAVRSTEGPVLIL

-103 HLIENQRV
+103 HLIENQNA

-122 NKAAQQMKERVSLLL
+122 NKAAQQMKERVGALL
-137 RTRLGNPLIAT
+137 RTRLGSPLIAT
-148 FHSFCVRVLRRYIS
+148 FHSFCVRVLRRYIA

-169 FTIYDDADQLSLVKS
+169 FTIYDDSDQLALVKG

-208 KNHGVDPAGA
+208 KNHGVNPAGA
-218 YQQAYVAKT
+218 YQQAYDAKT
-227 EKIAVVYEMYEKKL
+227 EKIAVTYELYEKKL
-241 RRANALDFDDLLLKT
+241 RHANALDFDDLLLKT
-256 VLLLGQHESI
+256 VLLLAQHESI

-288 QYRLIRQLTEK
+288 QYRLIRYLTEK

-350 DASGSLVS
+350 DASGALVS
-358 KNEARKGKTLWTE
+358 KNEERKGKTLWTA
-371 RTGGDPVTLYEA
+371 RTGGEPVALYEA
-383 PDADAEALFV
+383 PDAEAEALFV
-393 AQQIQEYQR
+393 AQQILEYQR
-402 RHPGDSAAVLYR
+402 RHPADAAAVLYR

-428 TNLKYNVV
+428 TNLKYTVV

-444 AEVKDLL
+444 AEIKDLL

-457 LNPNDSVSLS
+457 LNPNDSVSLL

-474 RGIGR
+474 RGIGK
-479 TSLDSLE
+479 TSLATLE
-486 LEARQQGVSLWQA
+486 SEARQQGISLWQA
-499 LERVIETKSLPARA
+499 LERIEEAGSLPSRA
-513 LKALADFHSL
+513 LKALADFRRL
-523 MRAFLDQ
+523 IQTFVEQ
-530 SRPGPLSELV
+530 SRLRPLSELI
-540 RSLIEKSGY
+540 RTMIEKSGY

-566 NLKELVNATLDA
+566 NLKELVNAALDA
-578 ENRGETLSDFL
+578 EGRGETLTDFL

-598 DDFSERA
+598 DDFNDRA

-635 SRSLGSEAEI
+635 NRSLSSQADI

-673 LFGDSANETERSR
+673 LFGDSPNETERSR
-686 FLADIPSALIQD
+686 FLADIPSSLIED
-698 ISPGHLVRRAAAYDG
+698 LSPGRTIRRAAAYDG
-713 PTYNSRDSIQEF
+713 PTYNSRESIKQF
-725 YKQRGKQVDLAPA
+725 YEQRGKQVDLAPV
-738 KKSPPVESNRF
+738 KKARAPETSRF
-749 KQGIY
+749 RQGVY
-754 VRHPKFGVGH
+754 VRHPRFGIGH

-776 LTINFPGYGMKKM
+776 LTINFPGHGMKKM
-789 VQKFAGLER
+789 VQKFAGLEK

>member
-1 MHGLGSVGFPPV
+1 
-13 HSSLVVSFERPAAV
+13 
-27 GCGRDVRVLRSQRH
+27 
-41 GARFPRTNCFLR
+41 
-53 MESLECPAMM
+53 MM
-63 HLDRELNPQQL
+63 HLDRELNTQQL
-74 EAVQATEGPVLIL
+74 EAVRATEGPVLIL

-103 HLIENQRV
+103 HLIENQNV

-122 NKAAQQMKERVSLLL
+122 NKAAQQMKERVNALL

-148 FHSFCVRVLRRYIS
+148 FHSFCVRVLRRYIA

-218 YQQAYVAKT
+218 YQQAYDAKS
-227 EKIAVVYEMYEKKL
+227 EKIAVAYEMYEKKL
-241 RRANALDFDDLLLKT
+241 RHANALDFDDLLLKT

-279 DEYQDTNRT
+279 DEYQDTNGA

-383 PDADAEALFV
+383 SDAEAEALFV

-428 TNLKYNVV
+428 TNLKYSVV

-444 AEVKDLL
+444 AEIKDLL

-457 LNPNDSVSLS
+457 LNPNDSVSLL

-474 RGIGR
+474 RGIGK

-486 LEARQQGVSLWQA
+486 LKARQLGISLWQA
-499 LERVIETKSLPARA
+499 LERIVEARSLPGRA

-523 MRAFLDQ
+523 MQAFMEQ
-530 SRPGPLSELV
+530 SRQRPLSELIC
-540 RSLIEKSGY
+540 SMIEKSGY

-566 NLKELVNATLDA
+566 NLKELVNAALDA
-578 ENRGETLSDFL
+578 ENRGETPSDFL

-598 DDFSERA
+598 DDFNERA

-635 SRSLGSEAEI
+635 SRSLGSQAEI

-673 LFGDSANETERSR
+673 LFGDSPNETERSR
-686 FLADIPSALIQD
+686 FLADIPSALIED
-698 ISPGHLVRRAAAYDG
+698 ISPGRLIRRAAAYDG
-713 PTYNSRDSIQEF
+713 PTYNSRESIQQF
-725 YKQRGKQVDLAPA
+725 YQQRGKQVDLAPV
-738 KKSPPVESNRF
+738 KKSPPVETNRF

-776 LTINFPGYGMKKM
+776 LTINFPGHGMKKM

>member
-1 MHGLGSVGFPPV
+1 
-13 HSSLVVSFERPAAV
+13 
-27 GCGRDVRVLRSQRH
+27 
-41 GARFPRTNCFLR
+41 
-53 MESLECPAMM
+53 MM
-63 HLDRELNPQQL
+63 HLDRELNTQQL
-74 EAVQATEGPVLIL
+74 EAVRATEGPVLIL

-103 HLIENQRV
+103 HLIENQNV

-122 NKAAQQMKERVSLLL
+122 NKAAQQMKERVNALL

-162 AIGYGND
+162 AMGYGND

-218 YQQAYVAKT
+218 YQQAYDAKS
-227 EKIAVVYEMYEKKL
+227 EKIAVAYEMYEKKL
-241 RRANALDFDDLLLKT
+241 RHANALDFDDLLLKT

-279 DEYQDTNRT
+279 DEYQDTNGA

-383 PDADAEALFV
+383 SDAEAEALFV

-428 TNLKYNVV
+428 TNLKYSVV

-444 AEVKDLL
+444 AEIKDLL

-457 LNPNDSVSLS
+457 LNPNDSVSLL

-474 RGIGR
+474 RGIGK

-486 LEARQQGVSLWQA
+486 LKARQLGISLWQA
-499 LERVIETKSLPARA
+499 LERIVEARSLPGRA

-523 MRAFLDQ
+523 MQAFMEQ
-530 SRPGPLSELV
+530 SRQRPLSELIC
-540 RSLIEKSGY
+540 SMIEKSGY

-566 NLKELVNATLDA
+566 NLKELVNAALDA
-578 ENRGETLSDFL
+578 ENRGETPSDFL

-598 DDFSERA
+598 DDFNERA

-635 SRSLGSEAEI
+635 SRSLGSQAEI

-673 LFGDSANETERSR
+673 LFGDSPNETERSR
-686 FLADIPSALIQD
+686 FLADIPSALIED
-698 ISPGHLVRRAAAYDG
+698 ISPGRLIRRAAAYDG
-713 PTYNSRDSIQEF
+713 PTYNSRESIQQF
-725 YKQRGKQVDLAPA
+725 YQQRGKQVDLAPV
-738 KKSPPVESNRF
+738 KKSPPVETNRF

-776 LTINFPGYGMKKM
+776 LTINFPGHGMKKM
-789 VQKFAGLER
+789 VQKFAGLEK